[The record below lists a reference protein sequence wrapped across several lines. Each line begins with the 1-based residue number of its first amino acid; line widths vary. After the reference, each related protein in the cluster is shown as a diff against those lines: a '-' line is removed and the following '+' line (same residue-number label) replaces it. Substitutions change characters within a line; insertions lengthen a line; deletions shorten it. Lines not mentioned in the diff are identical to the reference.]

1 MGKRDVRVVGVPKWM
16 TALLLVATT
25 AAMIALLWA
34 LSGRAYASRTHSAA
48 AVARTIVHAAELP
61 RSTVIADLMPVA
73 ANVILFVPWG
83 FFTFVL
89 LDRPSRSRL
98 ITYAM
103 TLVAAI
109 VFAGA
114 IELWQ
119 SLLPARVTSTFDSAA
134 NVLGAFLGSVG
145 GYLRKQVRV
154 RFQV

>member
-1 MGKRDVRVVGVPKWM
+1 MGKRDVRVIGVPKWL

-48 AVARTIVHAAELP
+48 AVARTIAHAAEVPHAML
-61 RSTVIADLMPVA
+61 IADLMPVA

-89 LDRPSRSRL
+89 LDRPSRSRAT
-98 ITYAM
+98 TYAM
-103 TLVAAI
+103 TLAAAV
-109 VFAGA
+109 VFAAA

-119 SLLPARVTSTFDSAA
+119 SSLPARVTTLFDSAA
-134 NVLGAFLGSVG
+134 NVLGALLGSMAG
-145 GYLRKQVRV
+145 HLRKQVRV